1 MLNRIEKL
9 KRELILVDVKLTNIL
24 REFSE
29 IEKTLDNNGLKKRM
43 ALGAGKL
50 HYEGERIPRNSLI
63 SVVKMSGE

>member
-9 KRELILVDVKLTNIL
+9 KRELILVDVKLSNIL

-29 IEKTLDNNGLKKRM
+29 IEKTLDAPGVKKKM
-43 ALGAGKL
+43 AAGAEKL
-50 HYEGERIPRNSLI
+50 NCGREMVPGNSFI